1 MPWATSGSTWWPDE
15 AQAQFRPIIDRKW
28 AKDKTAKEIIARFEC
43 DHYPMSVFMG
53 GTNHPTNL
61 QWLTVED
68 HAAKTHGP
76 DRVFHNKLRRKNKRD
91 KDEVG
96 EDRKTP
102 KQVQQEWTRE
112 ISKRAEKEE
121 LTESAKQYRKAVYAK
136 RKAERKKWL
145 AGMKGKKK

>member
-1 MPWATSGSTWWPDE
+1 
-15 AQAQFRPIIDRKW
+15 
-28 AKDKTAKEIIARFEC
+28 
-43 DHYPMSVFMG
+43 MSVFMG